1 MIERDGPKVR
11 VVNNVASTPSFTLR
25 WLPEFTFNSAT
36 LSSDERARL
45 QSLSGV
51 EVDFIDT
58 HDHKGF
64 VKDFLR
70 VCSGHRLLIELEH
83 MSAPRRPVRSH
94 KGLFYDA
101 PTIRSGHLRE
111 YQIDIDARNTHF
123 VGMAQIEPANLI
135 EAVAHFGDGMRSFIL
150 LSDQEQTM
158 TRELA
163 QHVLGAVPKLPGGA
177 YMNYAEL
184 ASRFCD
190 ERTAVMRM
198 AGYGN
203 DGDAAL
209 QFFTTHARA
218 LGLAASLRDLARDA
232 EVR

>member
-11 VVNNVASTPSFTLR
+11 VVNNAASTPGFTLR
-25 WLPEFTFNSAT
+25 WLPEFTFDSAT
-36 LSSDERARL
+36 LSGDERTRL

-51 EVDFIDT
+51 EVEFIDA

-70 VCSGHRLLIELEH
+70 IFAGHRLLIELEYV
-83 MSAPRRPVRSH
+83 SAPRRPVRSH
-94 KGLFYDA
+94 KGLFYDS
-101 PTIRSGHLRE
+101 PTIRSRLFRE
-111 YQIDIDARNTHF
+111 YQVEIDVRYTHF
-123 VGMAQIEPANLI
+123 VGMAQIDPANLV
-135 EAVAHFGDGMRSFIL
+135 ESVAHFGDGMRSFIL
-150 LSDQEQTM
+150 LSDGEQNM

-163 QHVLGAVPKLPGGA
+163 QRALSAVPDLPGPA
-177 YMNYAEL
+177 YLNYAKV
-184 ASRFCD
+184 AGIFCD
-190 ERTAVMRM
+190 ESTTVMRM

-209 QFFTTHARA
+209 QFFATHGRA
-218 LGLAASLRDLARDA
+218 QGLAASLRDLVRDA